1 MSKFS
6 FQYGFNVFLIT
17 LVVWV
22 CSPSTVMTANGSG
35 RRKTSRL
42 TSESAATTVVMR
54 RGDQG
59 SGDGAGQDSRKQEVW
74 RESREIVQI
83 KKLRRSASGP

>member
-54 RGDQG
+54 SADQEG
-59 SGDGAGQDSRKQEVW
+59 GEGAGQNPCSKQEIW
-74 RESREIVQI
+74 RESKEIVQI
-83 KKLRRSASGP
+83 KRFA